1 MAVGKVK
8 WFNDEKGWGF
18 IKQDTG
24 PDVFVHYSQ
33 ISGEGRRRLFE
44 DETVEFEI
52 KEGPKGLQAVNV
64 IRLQSAVAS
73 ELTTILD
80 RRAVRT
86 GRRPVPRRRGRT
98 GTGRLLVFDIAAHGH
113 RRRRASGIPGA
124 RGVAATSGRRER
136 PRCARRLAAHGR
148 ARRVTGTTRSNP
160 SVGDE
165 RCHRRPMRRLHS

>member
-18 IKQDTG
+18 IKQETG

-64 IRLQSAVAS
+64 IRMQGAGDDGRKGGPSHF
-73 ELTTILD
+73 ETD
-80 RRAVRT
+80 R
-86 GRRPVPRRRGRT
+86 GQM
-98 GTGRLLVFDIAAHGH
+98 
-113 RRRRASGIPGA
+113 S
-124 RGVAATSGRRER
+124 
-136 PRCARRLAAHGR
+136 
-148 ARRVTGTTRSNP
+148 
-160 SVGDE
+160 
-165 RCHRRPMRRLHS
+165 